1 MKKIFLYL
9 ILFLTLFSSHS
20 FGELSFVQTK
30 DVTSDT
36 PGVRGINF
44 KPDGKIMYITS
55 RLKDSED
62 AYVVQYSLSTPF
74 DISTATRS
82 FSDGDGT
89 QLTCSTNM
97 KLPHAIE
104 FKPDG
109 TKMFVATNKDFSGNP
124 GVAIFQFKLTTAWD
138 SSTLVCE
145 KIYEVNEIG
154 VYVENQLRTLAF
166 KPDGTRMFVGGK
178 NCLLYTSPSPRD

>member
-1 MKKIFLYL
+1 MKKTFLFFIFFF
-9 ILFLTLFSSHS
+9 ILFNSQS

-55 RLKDSED
+55 RLGNEN
-62 AYVVQYSLSTPF
+62 AFVVQYSLSTPF

-124 GVAIFQFKLTTAWD
+124 GVAIFFQFKLNTAWD

-145 KIYEVNEIG
+145 KIY
-154 VYVENQLRTLAF
+154 
-166 KPDGTRMFVGGK
+166 
-178 NCLLYTSPSPRD
+178 

>member
-1 MKKIFLYL
+1 MTKKIFLFL
-9 ILFLTLFSSHS
+9 ILFLTLFSSQS

-82 FSDGDGT
+82 FNDGDGT
-89 QLTCSTNM
+89 QLACSTNM

-109 TKMFVATNKDFSGNP
+109 TKMFVATNKDFSGSP
-124 GVAIFQFKLTTAWD
+124 GVAIFQFKLTT
-138 SSTLVCE
+138 
-145 KIYEVNEIG
+145 
-154 VYVENQLRTLAF
+154 
-166 KPDGTRMFVGGK
+166 
-178 NCLLYTSPSPRD
+178 CLLYTSTSPRDRG